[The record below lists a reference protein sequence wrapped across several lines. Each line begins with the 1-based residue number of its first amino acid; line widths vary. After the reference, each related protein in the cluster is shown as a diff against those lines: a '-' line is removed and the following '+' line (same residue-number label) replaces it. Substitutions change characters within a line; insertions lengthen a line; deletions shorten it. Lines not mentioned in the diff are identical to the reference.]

1 MRRQVEVVMIRR
13 ISLGLLLALA
23 GVAAP
28 SFGAAPKAVPNVVV
42 EAVQMSAWVERDGS
56 KIPLV
61 PGMELKDRDQVGT
74 GANSR
79 ILLKTVDGSW
89 VKLGEKGSLALE
101 SLRMGQDHLFQAALK
116 VAEGAFRFTTDA
128 LAKFRGRREVNI
140 TVANVTAGIRGTDL
154 WGKSAPDRQTI
165 CLIEGK
171 IEVTPPG
178 DSPITLD
185 QRLSYYVRDQG
196 KSQPV
201 AMVLPD
207 QLKEWAAETE
217 TQLGQGVSK
226 RGGKWQITVASG
238 KSLNDALDASK
249 ALRDAGYAAEVLPA
263 KVDNKRVYNVRV
275 AHLAT
280 KKDAESVVAGL
291 KQGPLAKY
299 DYKVS
304 T

>member
-1 MRRQVEVVMIRR
+1 MIKR
-13 ISLGLLLALA
+13 ISIGLLLALA
-23 GVAAP
+23 GIAAP
-28 SFGAAPKAVPNVVV
+28 SFGAAPKAAPNVVV

-56 KIPLV
+56 KIPLA
-61 PGMELKDRDQVGT
+61 PGMELKDRDQVRT
-74 GANSR
+74 GVNSR
-79 ILLKTVDGSW
+79 ILLKTADGSW

-101 SLRMGQDHLFQAALK
+101 SLRMGEDSLFKAALK
-116 VAEGAFRFTTDA
+116 IAEGAFRFTTDA
-128 LAKFRGRREVNI
+128 LAKFKGKREINI
-140 TVANVTAGIRGTDL
+140 AVATVTAGIRGTDL

-171 IEVTPPG
+171 VEITPPG

-217 TQLGQGVSK
+217 TQAGQGVTK
-226 RGGKWQITVASG
+226 RGGKWQIAVTSG
-238 KSLNDALDASK
+238 KSLNDALDAGK
-249 ALRDAGYAAEVLPA
+249 ALRDAGYAAEVIPE
-263 KVDNKRVYNVRV
+263 KVDDKRIYKVRV
-275 AHLAT
+275 AHFAT

-291 KQGPLAKY
+291 KQGPLGKY
-299 DYKVS
+299 DYKVG